1 MNLWAIFLIGLTSGG
16 LSCLAVQGGFLASI
30 IANQKEEEIGEVA
43 QETEEEVKL
52 TRKERRKAKYLES
65 LQQQQ
70 QNIAAKSFDQLDWMP
85 VTLFLAA
92 KLVSH
97 VLLGFFLGWLGSKI
111 ELGVTAKLIFQ
122 TIAAFFMLGTA
133 MNLLEV
139 HPIFRYLVI
148 QPPKFF
154 QRMVRNT
161 TKGKALFT
169 PLLLGFL
176 TILIPCGITQAMEV
190 TAISLGNPLQGA
202 LIMGAFVLG
211 TSPVF
216 AIVGIATAKLS
227 ETFQKQFMKFAAAA
241 LIFLGLSSLNGVL
254 VVLNSPITFE
264 TVTSPITYFFS
275 DQRFSSVASGASGSE
290 VSVRNGVQ
298 QAVVNVTSSGYS
310 PGSFQVKAGVP
321 VQLTVN
327 TKDVYSCA
335 SSFLMKAFNVRMNLG
350 PTDSQTV
357 TFTPTQPGKYQFNC
371 SMGMYRGVM
380 EVI

>member
-1 MNLWAIFLIGLTSGG
+1 MNLWLIFLTGLTSGG

-30 IANQKEEEIGEVA
+30 IANQKEEEIGEVVTKTE
-43 QETEEEVKL
+43 QERKL
-52 TRKERRKAKYLES
+52 TRKERHKAKYTQS

-70 QNIAAKSFDQLDWMP
+70 ESIATKSFDQMDWMP
-85 VTLFLAA
+85 VTLFLVA
-92 KLVSH
+92 KLISH
-97 VLLGFFLGWLGSKI
+97 VLLGFFLGWLGSKL

-122 TIAAFFMLGTA
+122 TIAALFMLGTA

-161 TKGKALFT
+161 SKGKALFT

-227 ETFQKQFMKFAAAA
+227 ETFQRQFMKFAAAA

-254 VVLNSPITFE
+254 VVLNSPVTFQ
-264 TVTSPITYFFS
+264 TITSPITYFFS
-275 DQRFSSVASGASGSE
+275 DERFSSLASGTNSSQ
-290 VSVRNGVQ
+290 VPVRNGVQ
-298 QAVVNVTSSGYS
+298 QAVISVTSNGYT
-310 PGSFQVKAGVP
+310 PDNFQVKAGVP
-321 VQLTVN
+321 VQLTVS

-335 SSFLMKAFNVRMNLG
+335 SSFLMKSFNVQLSLA